1 MFMLNVRPRAVEAV
15 CLGCRVVI
23 RDENHGTSNERGKDT
38 MQLSIYDIAVDNCF
52 SETGLF

>member
-38 MQLSIYDIAVDNCF
+38 MQLSIYDVKPDCSDRDTEA
-52 SETGLF
+52 